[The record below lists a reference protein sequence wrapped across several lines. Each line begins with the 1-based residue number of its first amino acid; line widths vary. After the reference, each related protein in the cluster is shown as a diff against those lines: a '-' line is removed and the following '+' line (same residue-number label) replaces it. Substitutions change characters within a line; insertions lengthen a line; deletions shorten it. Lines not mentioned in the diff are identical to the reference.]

1 MFLPVVCR
9 PSKLRPLSCAHVQ
22 LALTLSLATLIVAQ
36 TPSLAEDPPAPT
48 ASAANQVSRLKADLE
63 AALRELKSV
72 IGTATGDKEKLDA
85 IAGITLTDPSDLT
98 KALAEMK
105 KADKASVDRWLKIPA
120 AYQKFDTSLDAF
132 KAELGT
138 EAATNNTVKEA
149 QAYRDKTDFYPTALG
164 SDGKLS
170 GTVPDKIVAI
180 CKKVTS
186 HLGTLSLQSVF
197 GSGATNPTDVSLLET
212 LPTIMEAAPD
222 AFAKIGPFQSL
233 IEGDGKQAIRLIP
246 ADPAPTPA
254 EELKT
259 ALKPYTDRRDALI
272 KKFPDWFKAVQ
283 EGPIQTTSL
292 KTVTQGNDMRR
303 GKPGAFGQSY
313 VVLDEA
319 DKLLKRVD
327 AIEAAWENKLTTSLR
342 AISAS
347 DAALADSAFAKLK
360 DARLD
365 LVANRDLMIGLQRTG
380 TEGEEALVTLGVN
393 LSFFPDVARLMYLLN
408 PSTRLVYPGEKG
420 LSDNAA
426 QKRRELKEK
435 EALLLTKQGE
445 LADLK
450 TTRARIVAQ
459 ITQARAQARTATERL
474 ARAEGLKLGITDT
487 KTNLEERLA
496 LADNAKDREKL
507 QKQIVQLTERSAVAD
522 GVVTAATAD
531 KTAAQSRLDELT
543 KTDNGL
549 PKKEEDAFN
558 AQKTL
563 EADLATLRASL
574 PALAESEVEAFAQA
588 RDNAPFLVATPVFD
602 DPDTLRRVYLYADAG
617 GKTVVL
623 RGRREDVQNVH
634 DVIAELDRPSPQ
646 TRLTFLSIQVNG
658 EDKAFGLRREGKNG
672 DTRTETA
679 FDIIGANLDAVS
691 AATDAVTGALRD
703 AIAEQVIVAA
713 TTRKGQGI
721 KDERVARY
729 GFYADAVKDALG
741 DNGADDVARLTRYTL
756 PDPIRITTLGEMI
769 FVLSLGSS
777 DSRRKVAESFQG
789 KLEKIRDQFTQLS
802 ETGEVVPATDEQ
814 TVSTPKPEPKKDNYS
829 AQANKLIK
837 NLLSTALQSVGTEFG
852 QIADKNNYVQ
862 HYLPKFANQVAP
874 LMQSLREILGLPST
888 RENGLIAQEITPA
901 QREIL
906 DALQTKARTDVAGTV
921 YNLLRQLDTMPEE
934 IRYNSAAATDL
945 REQYLPLIGWLSAN
959 GKGKERSSWKQ
970 AGISALIV
978 GGENNAPSELPADVP
993 SLQEWDRTAFEIARM
1008 QYVANPLFKATGRIE
1023 AADSMIRAMI
1033 DHYDGDLNRLLRR
1046 PAMDNIRYQISTNL
1060 KGVSLG
1066 AVEETSFL
1074 ATNRRVTRVEPV
1086 GTGSLTASET
1096 VDYSEAA
1103 STLATLYTKQ
1113 KEREGTQNS
1122 FMNGLL
1128 SAGVASAVGATPETQ
1143 VIAGAASLING
1154 LLAPNSQNP
1163 ENDVAAA
1170 GEVYSISSGNVY
1182 KVTPI
1187 FGPSGQS
1194 MRFQF
1199 DFAGTTRVR
1208 EPGGTL
1214 NPALP
1219 RIERHTVN
1227 TEVALTNLEMKQI
1240 ASFDS
1245 NYQIGL
1251 PKRQSGGLPL
1261 VNQLPLLKEL
1271 PLVGYFTK
1279 REGEPSLRQRSVIL
1293 AQSVMYPTIGD
1304 IIGLMLDGATLPVTF
1319 SAEAPASTLRE
1330 SERNP
1335 VRFVSITPDRAV
1347 KHREVV
1353 QLKIQLRR
1361 PVTRDT
1367 TVSLRLNP
1375 AGDFTLWKK
1384 DIKQE
1389 ATTKLNRGQDFAL
1402 FDLEMR
1408 DINDADRERAT
1419 KEMLGLS
1426 KEEMKNLNITTNVV
1440 SNTSEKYITDLQQKV
1455 TSKTPV
1461 AGEAERKLADIYIT
1475 DLQQKVASK
1484 APALAEEAERKL
1496 SKLIVPIGTS
1506 GILKIEKQGGT
1517 EQSIPIL
1524 LTTDNTLLKVE
1535 KDEVSVKITTPA
1547 KPGNPP
1553 EKPAVAPRVIPL
1565 SSNAINHLG
1574 ELEEGAM
1581 LTLSV
1586 SWKQPN
1592 LKVPAPAKNTKANIS
1607 IVGQYLQSNTLTDIA
1622 FNTSQDIKVNIVVP
1636 GKPDGTT
1643 LPQSNGYIRFG
1654 TGFNEQMLRFTYTVK
1669 RKSTPDAT
1677 QTGASNTNV
1686 VAFADGDLITEL
1698 RRETVAVPLET
1709 SHRVVSESEP
1719 LGIYVESVTG
1729 LTEGQKLEIG
1739 AVELRLISAPDQS
1752 APRRIRLSKGTVTE
1766 GPLVIANTADT
1777 KKRYY
1782 AISIPSL
1789 KDMGFSNAKKIEAS
1803 IVFRVTGHDAK
1814 GVPLKEKIIEIPLF
1828 IERIKK

>member
-1 MFLPVVCR
+1 MFSPAM
-9 PSKLRPLSCAHVQ
+9 PRPLGVRLLSRAPLP

-36 TPSLAEDPPAPT
+36 TPSRAQDPPAPT
-48 ASAANQVSRLKADLE
+48 AAAANQLSRLKADLE
-63 AALRELKSV
+63 AALRELKSA
-72 IGTATGDKEKLDA
+72 IGAATDDKERLDA
-85 IAGITLTDPSDLT
+85 IAGITLPDPADLSL
-98 KALAEMK
+98 ALENLK
-105 KADKASVDRWLKIPA
+105 KADKAHVDRWVKIPA
-120 AYQKFDTSLDAF
+120 AYQKFDAALDAF

-138 EAATNNTVKEA
+138 AAAATNGTVKEA

-170 GTVPDKIVAI
+170 GTVPDKIGDI
-180 CKKVTS
+180 CEKVTS

-197 GSGATNPTDVSLLET
+197 GPGATNPTDASLLET
-212 LPTIMEAAPD
+212 LSPVMEAAPG
-222 AFAKIGPFQSL
+222 AFSKIAPFYSL
-233 IEGDGKQAIRLIP
+233 VEGDGKQALRLTP
-246 ADPAPTPA
+246 ADPVPTPA
-254 EELKT
+254 EGVKT

-272 KKFPDWFKAVQ
+272 KKFADWFKAVQ

-303 GKPGAFGQSY
+303 GKSGAFGQSY

-327 AIEAAWENKLTTSLR
+327 TIETAWVKLRDPLR
-342 AISAS
+342 TISATE
-347 DAALADSAFAKLK
+347 AALATSAFAKLT
-360 DARLD
+360 DARTD

-435 EALLLTKQGE
+435 EALLLNKQGE

-487 KTNLEERLA
+487 KASLEERLA
-496 LADNAKDREKL
+496 LAENASDREKL
-507 QKQIVQLTERSAVAD
+507 QKQIVQLTERSTVAD
-522 GVVTAATAD
+522 GAVTAATSD
-531 KTAAQSRLDELT
+531 KTAAENRLTEMT
-543 KTDNGL
+543 KTENGL
-549 PKKEEDAFN
+549 PQKEEAAFN

-563 EADLATLRASL
+563 EVDLATLRASL
-574 PALAESEVEAFAQA
+574 PSLAESEVEAFAQA

-602 DPDTLRRVYLYADAG
+602 DPDTLRRVHLYADAG

-672 DTRTETA
+672 DTRAETA
-679 FDIIGANLDAVS
+679 FEIIGANLDAVS

-703 AIAEQVIVAA
+703 AISDQVIAAA
-713 TTRKGQGI
+713 TTRKGEGV

-729 GFYADAVKDALG
+729 GFYADAVRDALG
-741 DNGADDVARLTRYTL
+741 DNGGDDVGKLTRYTL

-802 ETGEVVPATDEQ
+802 ETGEVAPPDDQKETPV
-814 TVSTPKPEPKKDNYS
+814 PKPEPKKEDYS

-837 NLLSTALQSVGTEFG
+837 NLLSTALQSIGTEFG
-852 QIADKNNYVQ
+852 QVAEKNDYVRR
-862 HYLPKFANQVAP
+862 YLPKFGSQVAP
-874 LMQSLREILGLPST
+874 LMQSLREMLGLPST
-888 RENGLIAQEITPA
+888 RENGLVAQEITPA

-934 IRYNSAAATDL
+934 IRYNSAAANDL
-945 REQYLPLIGWLSAN
+945 REQYLPLVGWLSGN
-959 GKGKERSSWKQ
+959 GKGENKSLWKQ
-970 AGISALIV
+970 AGINSLIA
-978 GGENNAPSELPADVP
+978 GGEKNAPSELPADVS

-1046 PAMDNIRYQISTNL
+1046 PAMNNIRYQISTNL

-1128 SAGVASAVGATPETQ
+1128 SAGVASAVGAPPETQ
-1143 VIAGAASLING
+1143 VIAGAASLISG

-1163 ENDVAAA
+1163 ENDLAAA

-1214 NPALP
+1214 NPTLP

-1335 VRFVSITPDRAV
+1335 VRLVSITPDRPAAL
-1347 KHREVV
+1347 REVV

-1361 PVTRDT
+1361 PVTRET
-1367 TVSLRLNP
+1367 TISLRLNP
-1375 AGDFTLWKK
+1375 GGDFVMWDGKSDTESRTPL
-1384 DIKQE
+1384 E
-1389 ATTKLNRGQDFAL
+1389 VKLNRGQDFAL
-1402 FDLEMR
+1402 FDLKFR
-1408 DINDADRERAT
+1408 PKGINEADKANITMEDLRTYKMSSAEQFYGQEQRKAIGSGT
-1419 KEMLGLS
+1419 EADTGR
-1426 KEEMKNLNITTNVV
+1426 KNLM
-1440 SNTSEKYITDLQQKV
+1440 KY
-1455 TSKTPV
+1455 
-1461 AGEAERKLADIYIT
+1461 LALT
-1475 DLQQKVASK
+1475 Q
-1484 APALAEEAERKL
+1484 
-1496 SKLIVPIGTS
+1496 TS
-1506 GILKIEKQGGT
+1506 GVLKIEKQSGNEYSLPILVTNDNTSAKVLDGEANIEIVVPEQTSAVAGVSKKQGAVFDLFTGGT
-1517 EQSIPIL
+1517 
-1524 LTTDNTLLKVE
+1524 TDLDV
-1535 KDEVSVKITTPA
+1535 
-1547 KPGNPP
+1547 
-1553 EKPAVAPRVIPL
+1553 
-1565 SSNAINHLG
+1565 
-1574 ELEEGAM
+1574 LEEGTS
-1581 LTLSV
+1581 LDLSALW
-1586 SWKQPN
+1586 SSSGSFATTKD
-1592 LKVPAPAKNTKANIS
+1592 TKAIVAV
-1607 IVGQYLQSNTLTDIA
+1607 VGQYLSANIITDLA
-1622 FNTSQDIKVNIVVP
+1622 FGTSRDMKINVKVP
-1636 GKPDGTT
+1636 GTMGVGITDYVTPKA
-1643 LPQSNGYIRFG
+1643 NGYVKVG
-1654 TGFNEQMLRFTYTVK
+1654 TDLNNKVFRFTYAVK
-1669 RKSTPDAT
+1669 RKPAT
-1677 QTGASNTNV
+1677 ETRKTDEKVTNV
-1686 VAFADGDLITEL
+1686 VAFAEGELKAELHRGIEPVNPPEIVTEG
-1698 RRETVAVPLET
+1698 
-1709 SHRVVSESEP
+1709 EP
-1719 LGIYVESVTG
+1719 LGIYVESLAG
-1729 LTEGQKLEIG
+1729 LIEGQKIEVG
-1739 AVELRLISAPDQS
+1739 AVELRLISAPDRS
-1752 APRRIRLSKGTVTE
+1752 APRRIRLSKGTLTE
-1766 GPLVIANTADT
+1766 GPLVIGKTGDT

-1782 AISIPSL
+1782 AIVIPSM
-1789 KDMGFSNAKKIEAS
+1789 KDMGFSKDQKIKAN
-1803 IVFRVTGHDAK
+1803 IVFRVTAQDAK
-1814 GVPLKEKIIEIPLF
+1814 GVPVKERIVEMPLTIEREKEK
-1828 IERIKK
+1828 KK